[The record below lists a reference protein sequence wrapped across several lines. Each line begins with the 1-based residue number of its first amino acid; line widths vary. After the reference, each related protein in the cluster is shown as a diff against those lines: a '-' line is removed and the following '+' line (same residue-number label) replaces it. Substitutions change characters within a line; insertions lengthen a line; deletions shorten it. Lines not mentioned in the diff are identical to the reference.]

1 MMRITDSFKY
11 DLYKN
16 IFSALKEKMDKNQ
29 AMVASGRKILTPS
42 DDPAAF
48 AKSMQ
53 IDAQKSMNDQY
64 RKNLNSLKATGAYYE
79 TSVNTISDLLTK
91 AKELALQMA
100 SDTVDAT
107 ARKSAAEEIDG
118 IIQQLAAVGNTKV
131 GSTYIFGGKKSNI
144 APYNLDGNFSGTE
157 EVTKVAVDSSN
168 TMDGS
173 ISGSRIFT
181 DGLDG
186 GVDIFETL
194 KGFRSHL
201 SDNDLSGIQ
210 DDINKINAC
219 VDLTADSLSYVGVY
233 TKRIETLLSANETR
247 GLTLTETQSD
257 LMDADTVQLITE
269 FNTLT
274 TAYQA
279 AAYTMA
285 KVQDLSLL
293 NYLK

>member
-1 MMRITDSFKY
+1 MRVTDSFRY
-11 DLYKN
+11 DLYTN
-16 IFSALKEKMDKNQ
+16 MLSTLKEKIDKNQ
-29 AMVASGRKILTPS
+29 VMVASGRKILTPS

-48 AKSMQ
+48 AKAMQ

-64 RKNLNSLKATGAYYE
+64 RKNLNSLKTTGAYYE

-91 AKELALQMA
+91 AKELAVQMA
-100 SDTVDAT
+100 SDTVDAN

-118 IIQQLAAVGNTKV
+118 IIQQLVAVGNTKV
-131 GSTYIFGGKKSNI
+131 GSTYIFGGKKSNL
-144 APYNLDGNFSGTE
+144 APYNQDGDFSGTE
-157 EVTKVAVDSSN
+157 EVTKVAVDSSS

-181 DGLDG
+181 NGLDG
-186 GVDIFETL
+186 GVDIFATL

-201 SDNDLSGIQ
+201 SDNDLGGIQ
-210 DDINKINAC
+210 DDINKINSC
-219 VDLTADSLSYVGVY
+219 VDLTADNLSYVGVY

-257 LMDADTVQLITE
+257 LVNVDVVQAVSDYYA
-269 FNTLT
+269 LT

-279 AAYTMA
+279 AAYTMS
-285 KVQDLSLL
+285 KVQNLTLL